1 MNKHFIFLV
10 LLIIVFSCSNED
22 NKQKQ
27 IDEKQ
32 SNKDETEI
40 IQDTNLTPE
49 EKFTVSILTD
59 FLNDSDDEDL
69 ASFLETEIY
78 KMRANYNGAAI
89 AEITPSTWIVALEK
103 EGSVKNYILQKYVD
117 FTTNEYYFTM
127 KETNLNITDFLL
139 RTKVKAAQ

>member
-1 MNKHFIFLV
+1 

-22 NKQKQ
+22 NKQKP

-40 IQDTNLTPE
+40 TQDTNLTPE

-78 KMRANYNGAAI
+78 KMRTNYNGAAI

-103 EGSVKNYILQKYVD
+103 DGSVKNYILQKYVD

-127 KETNLNITDFLL
+127 KETNLNITDFII

>member
-1 MNKHFIFLV
+1 MNKHYLFFI

-22 NKQKQ
+22 NKQKP

-40 IQDTNLTPE
+40 TQDTNLTPE

-78 KMRANYNGAAI
+78 KMRTNYNGAAI

-103 EGSVKNYILQKYVD
+103 DGSVKNYILQKYVD

-127 KETNLNITDFLL
+127 KETNLNITDFII